1 MSKYLKVIASADRK
15 LLEIECNLGSGMAV
29 SAGDVE
35 VSSDIKKLRY
45 RNGKLY
51 VPACTEDLSYEDRI
65 CVFMEIGIMER
76 CIKSLRDIA
85 KISSA
90 KYTELWQ

>member
-1 MSKYLKVIASADRK
+1 MSKYMKVTASADKK
-15 LLEIECNLGSGMAV
+15 LLEIDCRLGSGMAV

-35 VSSDIKKLRY
+35 VSSDIKKLRH

-51 VPACTEDLSYEDRI
+51 VPACTGNLSYEDRI

-76 CIKSLRDIA
+76 CIKSLRDVA

>member
-15 LLEIECNLGSGMAV
+15 LLEIECNLGSDMAV

-51 VPACTEDLSYEDRI
+51 IPACTEDLSYEDRI

>member
-1 MSKYLKVIASADRK
+1 MSSYLKLTASADRK
-15 LLEIECNLGSGMAV
+15 LLEIDCRFGEDMAI

-45 RNGKLY
+45 RNGRLY
-51 VPACTEDLSYEDRI
+51 VPASTEGLSYEDRI
-65 CVFMEIGIMER
+65 FVFMEIGIMER

>member
-1 MSKYLKVIASADRK
+1 MSKYLKVIASADKK
-15 LLEIECNLGSGMAV
+15 LLEIDCRLGSGMAV

-45 RNGKLY
+45 RNGRLY
-51 VPACTEDLSYEDRI
+51 VPCNTDDLLYEDRI
-65 CVFMEIGIMER
+65 FVFMDSGIMER
-76 CIKSLRDIA
+76 CIKSLRDVA

>member
-1 MSKYLKVIASADRK
+1 MSKYLKVTANADKK
-15 LLEIECNLGSGMAV
+15 LLEIDCRLGSGMAV

-45 RNGKLY
+45 RNGRLY
-51 VPACTEDLSYEDRI
+51 VPAGTEDLSYEDRI
-65 CVFMEIGIMER
+65 CVFMDSGVMER
-76 CIKSLRDIA
+76 CIKSLRDVA

-90 KYTELWQ
+90 KYTELWS

>member
-1 MSKYLKVIASADRK
+1 MSKYLKVTASADKK

-45 RNGKLY
+45 RNGRLY
-51 VPACTEDLSYEDRI
+51 VPCNTEGLSYSDRI
-65 CVFMEIGIMER
+65 CVFMDIGVMER

>member
-1 MSKYLKVIASADRK
+1 MSKYLKVIASADKK
-15 LLEIECNLGSGMAV
+15 LLEIDCRFGSGMGV

-45 RNGKLY
+45 RNGRLY
-51 VPACTEDLSYEDRI
+51 VPASTEDLLYEDRI